1 MTEVTRKPDRR
12 IERTRQLLRD
22 ALMELIVQRGYES
35 VTVQDITDHANVA
48 RTTFYLHFRD
58 KDDLLFSTMRDIYQ
72 DLMIRMTTP
81 RPDSI
86 MGIKVDLNS
95 AADFE
100 HVQQYADFYKIMLS
114 EKGSMVF
121 LMRVQALLA
130 EMCRDQL
137 LAPMIANGGQL
148 TLPIDLAANHLAWGM
163 IGTFHWWLQT
173 GMAHSPL
180 EMARMELELCA
191 GELPDLFKQVPLD

>member
-1 MTEVTRKPDRR
+1 MTEITRKPDRR

-22 ALMELIVQRGYES
+22 ALMDLIVQRGYES

-72 DLMIRMTTP
+72 DLMVRMSAA
-81 RPDSI
+81 RPETI
-86 MGIKVDLNS
+86 MGIRIDLHS
-95 AADFE
+95 TADFE

-130 EMCRDQL
+130 EMCRDQI
-137 LAPMIANGGQL
+137 LAPMLANGGHL
-148 TLPIDLAANHLAWGM
+148 TLPIDLAASHLAWAM

-173 GMAHSPL
+173 GMTYSASD
-180 EMARMELELCA
+180 MAKMELELCA
-191 GELPDLFKQVPLD
+191 GELPNLLQQVPLE